1 MDCIAKRLMAGHF
14 VRKGLFLIEVSFG
27 IMEEEQLAERPER
40 VKRSSLDGKDYN
52 DMQHVF

>member
-1 MDCIAKRLMAGHF
+1 MAGHF

-27 IMEEEQLAERPER
+27 IMEEEQLGERPER